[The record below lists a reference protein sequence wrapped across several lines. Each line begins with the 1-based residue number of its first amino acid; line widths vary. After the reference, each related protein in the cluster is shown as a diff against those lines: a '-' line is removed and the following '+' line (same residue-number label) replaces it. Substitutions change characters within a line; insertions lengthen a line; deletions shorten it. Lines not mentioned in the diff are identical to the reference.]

1 MRPKCDL
8 ARAVPLCYYPA
19 PLGTTARQTGRRPQ
33 GADGDVM
40 IHRGLATGL
49 GILFVFALQDASPAE
64 PLWSRLLL
72 GHRVEADPAK
82 DYVLTED
89 HGPWLIM
96 AATFSGDGA
105 PAQAKQLVLELR
117 RRYKVQAY
125 VHEQSF
131 DLTDGTLRQRVDR
144 HGDPIRMRYRKGE
157 KIREIAVLV
166 GHFDNVESADA
177 QRVLKKIKTMRPDAL
192 SSTPVEETSQ
202 SLARFRALQV
212 AMLPKGHEARKKG
225 PMRKAFLTRNP
236 LLPREFFVP
245 KGPDKLVLKMNK
257 GVKHSLFSCEG
268 KYTVKVATF
277 TGTVVLD
284 QKKVEKYENGGEFP
298 SRLAEAADKAHRLTL
313 ALRHKGYEAYEFHDR
328 YASIVTV
335 GSFNSVGLPRT
346 DGKIEINPK
355 IHAIMQTFGAKPV
368 KPVAGVG
375 PRAFQPKTLQGIAFD
390 LQPQIVHVPKP
401 SLSNSLRS
409 SRA

>member
-1 MRPKCDL
+1 MHRVL
-8 ARAVPLCYYPA
+8 A
-19 PLGTTARQTGRRPQ
+19 
-33 GADGDVM
+33 M
-40 IHRGLATGL
+40 GL
-49 GILFVFALQDASPAE
+49 GALVIFAFETASRAE
-64 PLWSRLLL
+64 PFWSRLLL

-82 DYVLTED
+82 NYVLTD
-89 HGPWLIM
+89 GHGPWLIM

-105 PAQAKQLVLELR
+105 EEQARQLVLELR
-117 RRYKVQAY
+117 RRYKLEAF

-131 DLTDGTLRQRVDR
+131 ELDDKTLTHRVDR

-157 KIREIAVLV
+157 EISEIAVLV

-177 QRVLKKIKTMRPDAL
+177 QRVLKKIKTLRPDTL

-212 AMLPKGHEARKKG
+212 SMLPKGHEARKKG

-245 KGPDKLVLKMNK
+245 KGPDKLVMKMNK
-257 GVKHSLFSCEG
+257 GVKHSLFACKG

-284 QKKVEKYENGGEFP
+284 QKKVEKYENGGSFP

-313 ALRHKGYEAYEFHDR
+313 ALRRKGYDAYEFHDR

-368 KPVAGVG
+368 QPVGGAG
-375 PRAFQPKTLQGIAFD
+375 PRAFQPKTLQGIPFD

-401 SLSNSLRS
+401 SLSNSLRP